1 MKKVLSKEQFTE
13 YINHIINLYENS
25 KTLEKALQIFC
36 NDRDFTGFLY
46 SLEFELKFLKDL
58 IGDENDWIE
67 WWIYEGRENPKEN
80 AINCS
85 GKKWTIDSPE
95 TLYDFLFQESSEEKN
110 PYYEGGMLCINTINR
125 MINQSK
131 NTIEKREKEGKS
143 TEKLDGYVALL
154 KMVKS
159 MMIND
164 LAMIGNLYLVEN
176 EDK

>member
-36 NDRDFTGFLY
+36 NDRDFTGFFY
-46 SLEFELKFLKDL
+46 SLEFELKFLKNL
-58 IGDENDWIE
+58 IDDENDWIE

-80 AINCS
+80 AIDCN

-95 TLYDFLFQESSEEKN
+95 TLYDFLFQENAEEKN
-110 PYYEGGMLCINTINR
+110 PYYEGGMLCIDTINR
-125 MINQSK
+125 MIIQSK

-143 TEKLDGYVALL
+143 TESLDGYVALL
-154 KMVKS
+154 KMAKS

-164 LAMIGNLYLVEN
+164 LAIIGNLYLIEN

>member
-1 MKKVLSKEQFTE
+1 MKKVLSKEQFTK

-67 WWIYEGRENPKEN
+67 WWIYEGKENPKEN
-80 AINCS
+80 AINCN

-95 TLYDFLFQESSEEKN
+95 TLYDFLFQENVEEKN

-125 MINQSK
+125 MIIQSK

-143 TEKLDGYVALL
+143 TENLDGYLALL
-154 KMVKS
+154 KMAKS

-176 EDK
+176 EDE

>member
-13 YINHIINLYENS
+13 YINHIIDLYENS

-46 SLEFELKFLKDL
+46 SSEFELKFLKNLLD
-58 IGDENDWIE
+58 DENDWIG

-80 AINCS
+80 AIVCN
-85 GKKWTIDSPE
+85 GKKWTIESPE
-95 TLYDFLFQESSEEKN
+95 TLYDFLYQESSEEKN
-110 PYYEGGMLCINTINR
+110 PYYEGWMLCIDTINR

-131 NTIEKREKEGKS
+131 NTIEKREKNGKT
-143 TEKLDGYVALL
+143 TENLENYVAFL
-154 KMVKS
+154 KMAKS
-159 MMIND
+159 MMIDD

>member
-1 MKKVLSKEQFTE
+1 MKKVLSKEQFAE

-46 SLEFELKFLKDL
+46 SLEFELKFLKNL
-58 IGDENDWIE
+58 IDDENDWIE

-80 AINCS
+80 AIYCN

-95 TLYDFLFQESSEEKN
+95 TLYDFLFQENAEEKN
-110 PYYEGGMLCINTINR
+110 PYYKGGMLCINTINR
-125 MINQSK
+125 MIIQSK

-143 TEKLDGYVALL
+143 TENLEGYVALL
-154 KMVKS
+154 KMAKS

-176 EDK
+176 EDE